1 MYKRQS
7 DGSAKIEIILKSQ
20 KQVFVELF
28 NVLGKSITVKDFD
41 LNKGLNSITLDDI
54 YPNIPTGNYVI
65 NITTNTDKISKN
77 IIIVD

>member
-1 MYKRQS
+1 M
-7 DGSAKIEIILKSQ
+7 LKS
-20 KQVFVELF
+20 
-28 NVLGKSITVKDFD
+28 FD

-77 IIIVD
+77 IIIVE